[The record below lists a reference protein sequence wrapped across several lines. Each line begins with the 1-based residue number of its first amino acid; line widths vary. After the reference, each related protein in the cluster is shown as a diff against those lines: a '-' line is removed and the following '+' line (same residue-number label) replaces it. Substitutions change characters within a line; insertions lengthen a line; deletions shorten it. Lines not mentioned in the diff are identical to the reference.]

1 MRTTTTVAEKLAMA
15 EQLKREAEEQRLAE
29 SKLNLPSQELR
40 DIAELMHK
48 KSCRSNH
55 IDGCCGWFYDRGGW
69 TEYSRVKYLGKAKA
83 MLSVVDVEKAKAVIT
98 AIYQG

>member
-40 DIAELMHK
+40 DLAELMHK
-48 KSCRSNH
+48 KSCRYNH
-55 IDGCCGWFYDRGGW
+55 TDGCGWFYDRGDW
-69 TEYSRVKYLGKAKA
+69 TEYSRGEYLGKAKA
-83 MLSVVDVEKAKAVIT
+83 LLSVVDAEKAKAVIT
-98 AIYQG
+98 AIF